1 MVLLLNALNF
11 SGGAFTPPLKFIVA
25 IAAIDNNGNIVV
37 QYNYDAWGNHKVLNA
52 SGVEIVTVNDIG
64 NLNPFRYRG
73 YYYDEETRLYYLNAR
88 YYDPEIGRF
97 ISPDSINNVI
107 FLAGCIQSELNSYMY
122 CLNDP
127 INFVD
132 YGGYLHQRQGDWII
146 IDKRLKFRLNDKD
159 HIHVIYNNQEYA
171 WFEESKKTKD
181 PKTNLGLNDLPKPAL
196 KKLKN
201 AGVPKS
207 FFNQMSYVNL
217 PRWQEGFSLNN
228 LPRWQEG
235 FSLNNL
241 PRWQEEFS
249 TPQIGQSNVVIY
261 VSIGAGIV
269 VLCCV
274 VAAFFTGGQ
283 SLWGLLALA

>member
-1 MVLLLNALNF
+1 MVLLLNVLNF
-11 SGGAFTPPLKFIVA
+11 SGGAFTPPLKLIVA
-25 IAAIDNNGNIVV
+25 IATIDNSGNIVV
-37 QYNYDAWGNHKVLNA
+37 QYVYDAWGNHKVLNA

-132 YGGYLHQRQGDWII
+132 YGGYLPQRQGDWII

-181 PKTNLGLNDLPKPAL
+181 PNTNLGLNDLPKPAL
-196 KKLKN
+196 KKL
-201 AGVPKS
+201 
-207 FFNQMSYVNL
+207 
-217 PRWQEGFSLNN
+217 
-228 LPRWQEG
+228 
-235 FSLNNL
+235 
-241 PRWQEEFS
+241 
-249 TPQIGQSNVVIY
+249 
-261 VSIGAGIV
+261 
-269 VLCCV
+269 
-274 VAAFFTGGQ
+274 
-283 SLWGLLALA
+283 